1 MLFAYLLSSHY
12 FDIISLQIVFNYFTL
27 MRRSHWKILK
37 SKQSSNQFLM
47 LQKNCL
53 KFSFYI
59 LIHWY
64 MYIIS
69 SFVFCHTIPVHIF
82 CLKSIKFFYIFIPTQ
97 IFLRHFLLRYT
108 LMTCRWKLLYSF
120 ESFFLYYLLKIKK
133 IFFLFLFFL

>member
-1 MLFAYLLSSHY
+1 MLIIICLFVIVSL
-12 FDIISLQIVFNYFTL
+12 FCDIISLQIVFNYFTL

-69 SFVFCHTIPVHIF
+69 SFVFLSYNSSSYFLFEIH
-82 CLKSIKFFYIFIPTQ
+82 Q
-97 IFLRHFLLRYT
+97 IFLYFHSYT
-108 LMTCRWKLLYSF
+108 NFPASF
-120 ESFFLYYLLKIKK
+120 SASIHTYDLSLKITVFSNLFSCI
-133 IFFLFLFFL
+133 IFWK